1 MYLIFWSNLLILI
14 SNNDSKCQLTF
25 TGLSN
30 GVHLFGPPVDL
41 DPYIDLDPQLTWLVN
56 DL

>member
-1 MYLIFWSNLLILI
+1 MMYVV
-14 SNNDSKCQLTF
+14 DQLKQCAQIYLQKAA
-25 TGLSN
+25 GVGCVQ

-41 DPYIDLDPQLTWLVN
+41 DPHIDLDPQLTWLVN